1 MLVASIQ
8 HGQGANGFQVT
19 RYLAKS
25 VISTDTTAVIV
36 GDDPWEALSIA
47 KDDFKKDS
55 KCISGHSDYWIKL
68 TVRDT
73 QDSNKVIEEVI
84 NYI

>member
-8 HGQGANGFQVT
+8 HGQGAEGFQVT

-25 VISTDTTAVIV
+25 VISTDTAAVIV

-55 KCISGHSDYWIKL
+55 KCTSGHSDYWIRL
-68 TVRDT
+68 VVRDT
-73 QDSNKVIEEVI
+73 QAKNSIVEEQTV
-84 NYI
+84 YI